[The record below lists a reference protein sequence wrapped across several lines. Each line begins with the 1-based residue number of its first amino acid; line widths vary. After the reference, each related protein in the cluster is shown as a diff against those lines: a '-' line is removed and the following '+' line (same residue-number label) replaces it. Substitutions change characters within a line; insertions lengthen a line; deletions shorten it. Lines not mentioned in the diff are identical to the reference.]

1 MRLIHL
7 CSHAH
12 VPGLTRRLLFAV
24 LATLAPAVAASPA
37 GAAGHTIH
45 SVRANPNVGIVD
57 IYTTLGYEN
66 GAAAGTGMIL
76 SRTGEVLT
84 NNHVIRSAT
93 SFRVVD
99 VTTHKTYSANV
110 VGYSVSRDVAVL
122 QLVHATHLQTIRLGR
137 TVRVRVG
144 QTVVAR
150 GNAQGRGGAPKA
162 ARGRVTALHRHILA
176 RDETGDSETL
186 SNVIATNAAVEPG
199 DSGGPLEDGLNRA
212 IGMVTAGS
220 TVEQSL
226 PADVE
231 SRLGSFTELVATAVA
246 NAESRAELTASRAR
260 IVAAADESRRR
271 IERDLHDGA
280 QQRLVHAVIVLK
292 LALRAL
298 SNGDA
303 NAGEL
308 VTEAL
313 QHAEQANAELRELA
327 HGILPAALT
336 RGGLGAGVEAL
347 VSRASVAVSVDVSVE
362 RLPAGV
368 EATAYFVISEALTNV
383 VKHAHAEAS
392 RVTARVERGELRVE
406 IRDDGAGGARGGE
419 GAGLG
424 GLEDRVSALDGRLVV
439 ESPPGGGTRV
449 CAVLP
454 IADPA

>member
-1 MRLIHL
+1 MRLIDT
-7 CSHAH
+7 CSHAL
-12 VPGLTRRLLFAV
+12 VPGLTRRLLLAV

-220 TVEQSL
+220 TAGIHRGFAIPIKQALFIARLIENANSSATVHVGPTAFLGVVLENVSGGAKISQVVPNGAADAAGLVAGDVITSL
-226 PADVE
+226 NGGTISSSADVRKAVL
-231 SRLGSFTELVATAVA
+231 SLVPGTAV
-246 NAESRAELTASRAR
+246 
-260 IVAAADESRRR
+260 
-271 IERDLHDGA
+271 
-280 QQRLVHAVIVLK
+280 
-292 LALRAL
+292 
-298 SNGDA
+298 
-303 NAGEL
+303 
-308 VTEAL
+308 
-313 QHAEQANAELRELA
+313 
-327 HGILPAALT
+327 
-336 RGGLGAGVEAL
+336 
-347 VSRASVAVSVDVSVE
+347 
-362 RLPAGV
+362 
-368 EATAYFVISEALTNV
+368 
-383 VKHAHAEAS
+383 
-392 RVTARVERGELRVE
+392 
-406 IRDDGAGGARGGE
+406 
-419 GAGLG
+419 
-424 GLEDRVSALDGRLVV
+424 
-439 ESPPGGGTRV
+439 
-449 CAVLP
+449 P
-454 IADPA
+454 IAWTDTSGTAQTGTITPQSGPPQ